1 VTEREFWNDA
11 YRQNA
16 GHVVVPDRLIAS
28 LVAHLPTGSA
38 LDVGCG
44 TGTNALYLSGY
55 GWRVTGVDWSEHAVF
70 LAERAAFVAGVQP
83 RFEVADAATWNT
95 RRRFDLI
102 LILYALPAGGQAAP
116 MIRNTARTL
125 KPGGTI
131 FIADWDRSMADPWG
145 FDPCELHDPAA
156 IVEMLPDLAV
166 KEARVRVVDDMFP
179 SDDPRGVNG
188 SRARIAVVRAQ
199 RPVG

>member
-1 VTEREFWNDA
+1 
-11 YRQNA
+11 
-16 GHVVVPDRLIAS
+16 
-28 LVAHLPTGSA
+28 
-38 LDVGCG
+38 
-44 TGTNALYLSGY
+44 
-55 GWRVTGVDWSEHAVF
+55 
-70 LAERAAFVAGVQP
+70 
-83 RFEVADAATWNT
+83 
-95 RRRFDLI
+95 
-102 LILYALPAGGQAAP
+102 